1 MSLKNTECI
10 YGIAVYTGHETKIL
24 MNAANQRYKKSS
36 LESFT
41 DKSVQWLFVIQLFAT
56 FVLGCIAWFPI
67 SAQWTKHTYLYLMD
81 ADHTEATPGFGTV
94 FKIMCTWIL
103 LFVNLVPISLMI
115 SLDLA
120 KLIQGKFMQ
129 YDTLMYDKDEVLPMK
144 CQASNLNEE
153 LG

>member
-1 MSLKNTECI
+1 
-10 YGIAVYTGHETKIL
+10 
-24 MNAANQRYKKSS
+24 
-36 LESFT
+36 
-41 DKSVQWLFVIQLFAT
+41 
-56 FVLGCIAWFPI
+56 
-67 SAQWTKHTYLYLMD
+67 
-81 ADHTEATPGFGTV
+81 
-94 FKIMCTWIL
+94 
-103 LFVNLVPISLMI
+103 MI